1 MRFRDRPGFVPET
14 VQGPLD
20 FTWRGAR
27 EHIGPTETVT
37 PLLDMLAGT
46 TTCGQL
52 AMCAGILL
60 WGSWRFK
67 GHTEVEHN
75 FELAE
80 AAFAWHFDHRFV
92 NTNRGPTGAAP
103 DQPPAISAT
112 MKLNGYMRQSMDPAQ
127 YWVKYFQPVRET
139 FHASHIA
146 AHVLPKKAKKD
157 FEAWLKE
164 VAKRVKRIASKPDE
178 AFKKKSE
185 FESVEAHQA
194 FIARHRGAP
203 IPPEILD
210 PNVDVNDSN
219 RDELNA
225 RFLAGLKASEN
236 RYLLRPEEL
245 PALGV
250 EPIPYSA

>member
-1 MRFRDRPGFVPET
+1 MRFRDRPGFVPES

-20 FTWRGAR
+20 FAWRGAR
-27 EHIGPTETVT
+27 DHIGPTETVT

-67 GHTEVEHN
+67 GQAEVEHN

-80 AAFAWHFDHRFV
+80 AAFAWHFNYRYV
-92 NTNRGPTGAAP
+92 NTNRGPTGAPP
-103 DQPPAISAT
+103 DQPPAVSAT
-112 MKLNGYMRQSMDPAQ
+112 MKLNGYMRQAMDPAQ
-127 YWVKYFQPVRET
+127 YWEKYYQPVRET
-139 FHASHIA
+139 FHAAHIVS
-146 AHVLPKKAKKD
+146 HVLPKSAKKE

-164 VAKRVKRIASKPDE
+164 VVARVKRIASKPDE
-178 AFKKKSE
+178 EFKKKKE

-210 PNVDVNDSN
+210 LNVEVNESN
-219 RDELNA
+219 RKNLNA
-225 RFLAGLKASEN
+225 RFLAGLSPSDN

-245 PALGV
+245 SLLGV
-250 EPIPYSA
+250 ETIPYGS